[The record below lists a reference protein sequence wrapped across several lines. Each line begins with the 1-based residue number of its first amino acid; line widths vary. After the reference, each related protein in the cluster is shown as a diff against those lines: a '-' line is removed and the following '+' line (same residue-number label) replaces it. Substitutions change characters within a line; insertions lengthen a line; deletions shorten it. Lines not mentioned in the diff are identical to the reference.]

1 MSLDPLPPLARAALL
16 LDLDGTLLDIAPT
29 PDSVVVP
36 PCLPATLHTLRHRF
50 GGALAVIT
58 GRPVEAIDSLLGNC
72 VQAVAGEHGGAI
84 RHAPGQAVERPDLP
98 TPPEP
103 WLADAA
109 ALAAR
114 FPGTILE
121 RKPRGFGL
129 HFRLA
134 PEAGPV
140 FQAALASMLA
150 GSTQFRLLQ
159 GHMLWEVRP
168 VGVDKGDA
176 VAALMR
182 APPFAGRQ
190 PIFIGDDVT
199 DEDGMRVA
207 RSLGGAG
214 LRVQDAFGDPAG
226 VRAWLKQAAASE
238 HSMADWPPLPV
249 AARGGAAGEP
259 TGRPAGR
266 PPGRPA

>member
-1 MSLDPLPPLARAALL
+1 MRLDPLPPLARAALL

-36 PCLPATLHTLRHRF
+36 PSLPTTLRRLRPLV
-50 GGALAVIT
+50 GDALAVVT
-58 GRPVEAIDSLLGNC
+58 GRPIETIDALLGDC

-84 RHAPGQAVERPDLP
+84 RHAPSLPIERPDLP
-98 TPPEP
+98 IPPEP
-103 WLADAA
+103 WLEEAA

-114 FPGTILE
+114 FPGSMLE
-121 RKPRGFGL
+121 RKARGFGL

-134 PEAGPV
+134 QEAGPV
-140 FQAALASMLA
+140 FHAAVSSLLA
-150 GSTQFRLLQ
+150 GSEQFRLLQ

-182 APPFAGRQ
+182 SPPFAGRQ
-190 PIFIGDDVT
+190 PVFIGDDVT
-199 DEDGMRVA
+199 DEDGMQVA
-207 RSLGGAG
+207 RAMGGAG

-226 VRAWLKQAAASE
+226 VRAWLKQAAAS
-238 HSMADWPPLPV
+238 ADWPPLPTV
-249 AARGGAAGEP
+249 
-259 TGRPAGR
+259 
-266 PPGRPA
+266 

>member
-1 MSLDPLPPLARAALL
+1 MRLDPLPPLARAALL

-36 PCLPATLHTLRHRF
+36 PSLPTTLRRLRPLV
-50 GGALAVIT
+50 GDALAVVT
-58 GRPVEAIDSLLGNC
+58 GRPIETIDALLGDC

-84 RHAPGQAVERPDLP
+84 RHAPSLPIERPDLP
-98 TPPEP
+98 IPPEP
-103 WLADAA
+103 WLEEAA

-114 FPGTILE
+114 FPGSMLE
-121 RKPRGFGL
+121 RKARGFGL

-134 PEAGPV
+134 QEAGPV
-140 FQAALASMLA
+140 FHAALSSLLA
-150 GSTQFRLLQ
+150 GSEQFRLLQ

-182 APPFAGRQ
+182 SPPFAGRQ
-190 PIFIGDDVT
+190 PVFIGDDVT
-199 DEDGMRVA
+199 DEDGMQVA
-207 RSLGGAG
+207 RAMGGAG

-226 VRAWLKQAAASE
+226 VRAWLKQAAAS
-238 HSMADWPPLPV
+238 ADWPPLPTV
-249 AARGGAAGEP
+249 
-259 TGRPAGR
+259 
-266 PPGRPA
+266 